1 MSKCLINDIKLIKAM
16 KGDRETCLNAGMDDY
31 LIKPVKPEKL
41 NQIIEKWLLHGKSA
55 FHAETSNIDP
65 KDEEWK
71 F

>member
-1 MSKCLINDIKLIKAM
+1 MTAQAM
-16 KGDRETCLNAGMDDY
+16 KGDREVCLNAGMDDY

-41 NQIIEKWLLHGKSA
+41 NKIIEKWLSQGKSA
-55 FHAETSNIDP
+55 FHIETSNIGP